1 MIRLIG
7 ILAVRL
13 LIGILIIGFPGSFGV
28 LLSYI
33 LLRILILILKVGY
46 QIAEPEKLRLPL
58 LYTIQALR
66 NIYEHGYHTG
76 IIVLYKPVY
85 PVKQLGIEASR
96 MLYDKV
102 LAPDLSYDLIGKTSF
117 IELFRRGLEGSV
129 LDAVFPVYVLE
140 LILCDLKA

>member
-1 MIRLIG
+1 
-7 ILAVRL
+7 
-13 LIGILIIGFPGSFGV
+13 
-28 LLSYI
+28 
-33 LLRILILILKVGY
+33 
-46 QIAEPEKLRLPL
+46 
-58 LYTIQALR
+58 
-66 NIYEHGYHTG
+66 
-76 IIVLYKPVY
+76 
-85 PVKQLGIEASR
+85 